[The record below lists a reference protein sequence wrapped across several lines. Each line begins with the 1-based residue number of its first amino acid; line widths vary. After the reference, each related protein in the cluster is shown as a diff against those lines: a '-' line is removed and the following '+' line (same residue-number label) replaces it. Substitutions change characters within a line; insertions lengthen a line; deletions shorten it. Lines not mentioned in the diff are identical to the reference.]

1 MKQQQNQ
8 VRKWKNYSGDKS
20 PGYAVDNF
28 GRHCK
33 GGVVHA
39 QRIHEHSQGQ
49 GPHCS
54 DVDQLFVA
62 AVGNRGREGADD
74 EGGPAHGAGNEAD
87 SGQVHA
93 GQPPACAGDRVGH
106 RVGDADD
113 RVRHKE
119 HNKVLVGDLEEGLL
133 LRNSITHSNFLPFY
147 SLFWNSID

>member
-1 MKQQQNQ
+1 MMK
-8 VRKWKNYSGDKS
+8 
-20 PGYAVDNF
+20 A
-28 GRHCK
+28 GR
-33 GGVVHA
+33 
-39 QRIHEHSQGQ
+39 
-49 GPHCS
+49 
-54 DVDQLFVA
+54 
-62 AVGNRGREGADD
+62 
-74 EGGPAHGAGNEAD
+74 HGAGNEAD